1 MVSVCLRC
9 CRTSFGKVFV
19 QEFLG
24 NNFAETYCFQYVEV
38 HKCWKVFLVDNL
50 CALARALYALCIIY
64 ELVTELTLNASLNT
78 SRAKL
83 QPSES
88 IWDTCYVEV
97 EEQHR
102 NCHFA
107 PMYLTCL
114 YCNRRLGK
122 IVDLHIAQKTREQKT
137 VVLPHWT
144 VYLSCKSYST
154 HVKVRKRARTSN
166 KCLYLTLTLV

>member
-122 IVDLHIAQKTREQKT
+122 IVDLHIAQKQESKRQLYCHIERYTYRVRVIPHTSRCENEL
-137 VVLPHWT
+137 VLPT
-144 VYLSCKSYST
+144 NAYI
-154 HVKVRKRARTSN
+154 
-166 KCLYLTLTLV
+166 